1 MWFNRDV
8 QKTLRILVVLFAVL
22 GAVVSTLALQVH
34 YSNKLEPC
42 DINAHWDCGIVN
54 HSRYSLIYGVPV
66 AAVGIA
72 GYLLIG
78 LLALLRKRD
87 WTLAAAVAGLCYAL
101 YLSHVEESIL
111 QVWCLY
117 CVISQCIIALIV
129 IFAGIQLASRPKAT
143 KHSLRSALL
152 DGRSCWLRYAAAVLS
167 AVFAWVASAVNPAGS
182 LAAMSARTLRSS
194 SIPASLSP

>member
-1 MWFNRDV
+1 MIGGKHNGKIWDLSAVWFNRDV
-8 QKTLRILVVLFAVL
+8 QKILRMLVVLLSVL
-22 GAVVSTLALQVH
+22 GAVVSALALQVH

-54 HSRYSLIYGVPV
+54 HSRYSAIAGVPV

-78 LLALLRKRD
+78 LLALLRKKD

-101 YLSHVEESIL
+101 YLSHVEDSIL

-117 CVISQCIIALIV
+117 CVISQCMIALIV
-129 IFAGIQLASRPKAT
+129 
-143 KHSLRSALL
+143 
-152 DGRSCWLRYAAAVLS
+152 
-167 AVFAWVASAVNPAGS
+167 VFAAILVASGRKQQGTP
-182 LAAMSARTLRSS
+182 
-194 SIPASLSP
+194 